1 MHWLKKNSLVTAL
14 CLLFPLCALSADEDG
29 TFTITIQG
37 PETEQATPVNRTR
50 RTATPRRRL
59 TVTTQ
64 TPAAQAAAAAQQRA
78 TATVSPNARRTVQRV
93 QNLPASTPN
102 QANAA
107 TLNNQST
114 NATANAPVNYR
125 SYAIKSGDTIW
136 SIASSFIPEDKSVNE
151 FQIIASIYRNNPN
164 AFANSNVNNL
174 LKTTIRVPDNA
185 EIARED
191 EKVGGR
197 LLKQGTL
204 VMPPLKARN
213 PATVQNTNLQNQY
226 VSAERRPDDSQNE
239 ATLLSGKDL
248 NKNDVSGDEDIP
260 SYTAM
265 EAKVKE
271 LQEKKEQEELNRVIP
286 IDGAKQD
293 QVKQDS
299 IDKLQFAGGSNDID
313 GTKQKSVKDQVEN
326 PPVII
331 QIPDGHQ
338 QSLDVDAIKIMLE
351 GNKTALEEKTKAIEA
366 QMAEVM
372 DRVKKTSA
380 ATAKTAADSVATLA
394 NQYDHII
401 ANIQQ
406 DLIEIKGNLTK
417 LSQDNER
424 IREMVLANDEK
435 LEDMMLQI
443 SNYTVNAS
451 DSGVDLNRP
460 IMFIL
465 FGTGLLSLVLLI
477 IFFIFKKQNR
487 DRAYSLGDDFD
498 VEDSSSEN
506 MLLTDENSVFEFDAP
521 LEDSDD
527 EPIEEQKQST
537 ENANAI
543 DAPSDNVKQSDI
555 QSQEVENTDNS
566 QSGEDNA
573 QKAWDEAA
581 NTDAAEENKN
591 SKDVMDDWSQALSEQ
606 QNAEQS
612 TVDVD
617 NDSSD
622 KADWN
627 EALKEQA
634 ADKTD
639 DSQISD
645 GNDLS
650 AWDEALKEQSGEK
663 DNTGE
668 SDNSSDM
675 SAWDEALKEQTG
687 QSSDDS
693 ADDVSSDAEGE
704 PNDAIENESVEAVE
718 PSADLAAWDEAV
730 KSPKSDASDDKFSED
745 RVIPDETENLD
756 SLFPDENNKSRS
768 SNPHEN
774 VKLNENMT
782 EADAIAAAMA
792 SAMNAQSLDDT
803 KSPDLSNAHEENE
816 ENTEQTETDADTTN
830 QENADITDIEDVAD
844 ESNTD
849 IADIEDVADESNA
862 DIADIEDIADESNT
876 DIDVNEQ
883 IENTVTENTDSIADN
898 SDSQIDELNE
908 ALADA
913 NSADNSDNLSEDNSE
928 DLLEDNSENLS
939 DEEKSLLDSLNK
951 ADTTDKS
958 VIPSED
964 EAVQI
969 AKTEVLTN
977 AQHDASLGIGSNV
990 DTVLDDDLDLESLL
1004 DEDSKENSEDKT
1016 SIDNAQIDTDNSSIQ
1031 DDAVDDTQAVI
1042 DDVNQDIVS
1051 DTENDV
1057 ISETASEGAADSDI
1071 ESSDEN
1077 LSDIES
1083 EDTQVTDTDEAKISE
1098 DNDDTKTV
1106 SWNVPEDE
1114 DEIVD
1119 NEMNHSIS
1127 ESDSSQTV
1135 EDSAASVNEDASDNE
1150 LQSSREDLQELEA
1163 RIGSAG
1169 SMYDPDADN
1178 DIMNMLSPAS
1188 LNGDVSSDDTFSS
1201 DDITNMLQ
1209 SASKSTPDITS
1220 RINEI
1225 KSSVDTDVKI
1235 DENTNQDN
1243 VLEQVFDRIGPITA
1257 IDEEP
1262 FESAQSAT
1270 SKELTAK
1277 EHQYYVD
1284 ELNLARLYFETG
1296 DTEEAIKIIDDVKE
1310 HGSDDLKLE
1319 AIKIIESYGN

>member
-37 PETEQATPVNRTR
+37 PETEQVAPVNQTR
-50 RTATPRRRL
+50 RAATPRRRQ
-59 TVTTQ
+59 TATTQ
-64 TPAAQAAAAAQQRA
+64 TPAAAAQQRA
-78 TATVSPNARRTVQRV
+78 TATVSPNTRRTVQRV

-107 TLNNQST
+107 PFSNQTT
-114 NATANAPVNYR
+114 NATTNAPVNYR

-174 LKTTIRVPDNA
+174 LKTTIKVPDSA

-197 LLKQGTL
+197 LLKQGSL
-204 VMPPLKARN
+204 VMPPLKARIA
-213 PATVQNTNLQNQY
+213 ATVQNTNLHNQY
-226 VSAERRPDDSQNE
+226 VSAEKRPDDSQNE

-286 IDGAKQD
+286 VDGAKQD

-313 GTKQKSVKDQVEN
+313 GTKQKTVKEQVEN

-487 DRAYSLGDDFD
+487 DRAYTLGDDFD

-543 DAPSDNVKQSDI
+543 DAPSDNVKQSDL
-555 QSQEVENTDNS
+555 QSQEVENTDSS

-606 QNAEQS
+606 HNAEQS

-617 NDSSD
+617 NGSSD
-622 KADWN
+622 MADWN

-675 SAWDEALKEQTG
+675 SAWDEALKEQSA

-704 PNDAIENESVEAVE
+704 SNDAIENESVEAVE

-730 KSPKSDASDDKFSED
+730 NSPKSDASDDKFSED

-803 KSPDLSNAHEENE
+803 KSPDLSNAHDENE

-830 QENADITDIEDVAD
+830 QENA
-844 ESNTD
+844 D

-883 IENTVTENTDSIADN
+883 IENTVTENTDSITDN

-908 ALADA
+908 ALADS
-913 NSADNSDNLSEDNSE
+913 NSADNSENLSEDNSE
-928 DLLEDNSENLS
+928 DLS

-1004 DEDSKENSEDKT
+1004 DEDSNDDNSQSDASIENAK
-1016 SIDNAQIDTDNSSIQ
+1016 IDTDNSLIQ
-1031 DDAVDDTQAVI
+1031 EEATEDTQVVTDDT
-1042 DDVNQDIVS
+1042 DQDLVS
-1051 DTENDV
+1051 DTENED
-1057 ISETASEGAADSDI
+1057 ISESVSEDATDDI
-1071 ESSDEN
+1071 ASSDEN
-1077 LSDIES
+1077 LSKIDS
-1083 EDTQVTDTDEAKISE
+1083 ADTQVTDEAQISE

-1114 DEIVD
+1114 DEIVE
-1119 NEMNHSIS
+1119 NEMNHSVS
-1127 ESDSSQTV
+1127 ESDSSKSV
-1135 EDSAASVNEDASDNE
+1135 EELESSENDETSDSE
-1150 LQSSREDLQELEA
+1150 LQSSKEDLQELEA

-1169 SMYDPDADN
+1169 SMYDPEADN
-1178 DIMNMLSPAS
+1178 DIMNMLSNA
-1188 LNGDVSSDDTFSS
+1188 SSDETAASDDSFSS

-1209 SASKSTPDITS
+1209 SASKSTPDISS

-1225 KSSVDTDVKI
+1225 KSSVETDEKI
-1235 DENTNQDN
+1235 NENTNQDN

-1262 FESAQSAT
+1262 FENDISAP

-1310 HGSDDLKLE
+1310 HGSDDLKQE
-1319 AIKIIESYGN
+1319 ALKIIESYGN

>member
-50 RTATPRRRL
+50 RTVTPRRRQ

-64 TPAAQAAAAAQQRA
+64 TPAVAAQQRA

-271 LQEKKEQEELNRVIP
+271 LQEKKEREELNRVIP
-286 IDGAKQD
+286 VDGAKQD

-443 SNYTVNAS
+443 SNYTVTAS

-622 KADWN
+622 MADWN

-928 DLLEDNSENLS
+928 NLSEDNSEDLS

-1016 SIDNAQIDTDNSSIQ
+1016 SIDNSQIDTDNSSIQ
-1031 DDAVDDTQAVI
+1031 DDASDDTQAVT

-1051 DTENDV
+1051 DTENEV

-1114 DEIVD
+1114 DEIVE

-1188 LNGDVSSDDTFSS
+1188 LNEDVPSDDTFSS

-1262 FESAQSAT
+1262 FESAQSAP

>member
-164 AFANSNVNNL
+164 AFENSNVNNL

-286 IDGAKQD
+286 VDGAKQD

-443 SNYTVNAS
+443 SNYTVTAS

-543 DAPSDNVKQSDI
+543 DAPSDNVKQSDL
-555 QSQEVENTDNS
+555 QSQEVENTDSS

-617 NDSSD
+617 NGSSD
-622 KADWN
+622 MADWN

-675 SAWDEALKEQTG
+675 SAWDEALKEQSA

-693 ADDVSSDAEGE
+693 ADDVSSDAEDE

-730 KSPKSDASDDKFSED
+730 KSQKSDSSDDKFSED

-844 ESNTD
+844 ESN
-849 IADIEDVADESNA
+849 ADL
-862 DIADIEDIADESNT
+862 ADESNT

-883 IENTVTENTDSIADN
+883 IENTVTENTDSITDN

-908 ALADA
+908 ALADS
-913 NSADNSDNLSEDNSE
+913 NSADNSENLSEDLSEDNSENLSEDNSE
-928 DLLEDNSENLS
+928 DLS

-1016 SIDNAQIDTDNSSIQ
+1016 SIDNSQIDTDNSSIQ
-1031 DDAVDDTQAVI
+1031 DDASDDTQAVT

-1051 DTENDV
+1051 DTENEV

-1083 EDTQVTDTDEAKISE
+1083 VDTQVTDTDEAKISE

-1114 DEIVD
+1114 DEIVE

-1150 LQSSREDLQELEA
+1150 LQSSMEDLQELEA

-1188 LNGDVSSDDTFSS
+1188 SNGDVSSDDTFSS

-1262 FESAQSAT
+1262 FESAQSAP

>member
-271 LQEKKEQEELNRVIP
+271 LQEKKEREELNRVIP
-286 IDGAKQD
+286 VDGAKQD

-443 SNYTVNAS
+443 SNYTVTAS

-543 DAPSDNVKQSDI
+543 DAPSDNVKQSDL
-555 QSQEVENTDNS
+555 QSQEVENTDSS

-617 NDSSD
+617 NGSSD
-622 KADWN
+622 MADWN

-675 SAWDEALKEQTG
+675 SAWDEALKEQSA

-730 KSPKSDASDDKFSED
+730 NSPKSDASDDKFSED

-844 ESNTD
+844 ESN
-849 IADIEDVADESNA
+849 A

-908 ALADA
+908 ALADS
-913 NSADNSDNLSEDNSE
+913 NSADNSENLSEDLSEDNSE
-928 DLLEDNSENLS
+928 DLS

-1016 SIDNAQIDTDNSSIQ
+1016 SIDNSQIDTDNSSIQ
-1031 DDAVDDTQAVI
+1031 DDASDDTQAVT

-1051 DTENDV
+1051 DTENEV

-1083 EDTQVTDTDEAKISE
+1083 VDTQVTDTDEAKISE

-1114 DEIVD
+1114 DEIVE

-1150 LQSSREDLQELEA
+1150 LQSSMEDLQELEA

-1262 FESAQSAT
+1262 FESAQSAP

>member
-37 PETEQATPVNRTR
+37 PETEQAAPVNQTR
-50 RTATPRRRL
+50 RAVTPRRRQ
-59 TVTTQ
+59 TATTQ
-64 TPAAQAAAAAQQRA
+64 TPAAAAQQRA

-204 VMPPLKARN
+204 VMPPLKAKN

-286 IDGAKQD
+286 VDGAKQD

-372 DRVKKTSA
+372 DRVKKTSS

-443 SNYTVNAS
+443 SNYTVTAS

-527 EPIEEQKQST
+527 EPVEEQKQST

-543 DAPSDNVKQSDI
+543 DAPSDNVKQSDN
-555 QSQEVENTDNS
+555 QSQEEENTDSS

-617 NDSSD
+617 NGSSD
-622 KADWN
+622 MADWN

-675 SAWDEALKEQTG
+675 SAWDEALKEQSA

-704 PNDAIENESVEAVE
+704 SNDAIENESVEAVE

-730 KSPKSDASDDKFSED
+730 NSPKSDASDDKFSED

-803 KSPDLSNAHEENE
+803 KSPDLSNAHDENE

-830 QENADITDIEDVAD
+830 QENADI
-844 ESNTD
+844 
-849 IADIEDVADESNA
+849 ADIEDV
-862 DIADIEDIADESNT
+862 ADESNT

-913 NSADNSDNLSEDNSE
+913 NSADNSENLSEDNSE
-928 DLLEDNSENLS
+928 DLSEDNSEDLS

-1016 SIDNAQIDTDNSSIQ
+1016 SIDNSQIDTDNSSIQ
-1031 DDAVDDTQAVI
+1031 DDASDDTQAVT

-1051 DTENDV
+1051 DTENEV

-1083 EDTQVTDTDEAKISE
+1083 VDTQVTDTDEAKISE

-1114 DEIVD
+1114 DEIVE

-1150 LQSSREDLQELEA
+1150 LQSSMEDLQELEA

-1188 LNGDVSSDDTFSS
+1188 SNEDVSSDDTFSS

-1262 FESAQSAT
+1262 FESAQSAP

>member
-226 VSAERRPDDSQNE
+226 VSAESRPDDSQNE

-271 LQEKKEQEELNRVIP
+271 LQEKKEREELNRVIP
-286 IDGAKQD
+286 VDGAKQD

-443 SNYTVNAS
+443 SNYTVTAS

-537 ENANAI
+537 ENVNAI
-543 DAPSDNVKQSDI
+543 DAPSDNVKQSDL
-555 QSQEVENTDNS
+555 QSQEVENTDSS

-617 NDSSD
+617 NGSSD
-622 KADWN
+622 MADWN

-675 SAWDEALKEQTG
+675 SAWDEALKEQSA

-704 PNDAIENESVEAVE
+704 SNDAIENESVETVE
-718 PSADLAAWDEAV
+718 PSADLAARDEAV

-745 RVIPDETENLD
+745 RVILDETENLD

-849 IADIEDVADESNA
+849 I
-862 DIADIEDIADESNT
+862 
-876 DIDVNEQ
+876 DVNEQ
-883 IENTVTENTDSIADN
+883 IENTVTKNTDSITDN

-908 ALADA
+908 ALADS
-913 NSADNSDNLSEDNSE
+913 NSADNSENLSEDNSE
-928 DLLEDNSENLS
+928 DLS

-977 AQHDASLGIGSNV
+977 AHHDASLGIGSNV

-1031 DDAVDDTQAVI
+1031 DDAADDTQAVT

-1051 DTENDV
+1051 DTENEV

-1083 EDTQVTDTDEAKISE
+1083 VDTQVTDTDEAKISE

-1114 DEIVD
+1114 DEIVE

-1150 LQSSREDLQELEA
+1150 LQSSMEDLQELEA

-1188 LNGDVSSDDTFSS
+1188 SNGDVSSDDTFSS

-1262 FESAQSAT
+1262 FESAQSAP

>member
-286 IDGAKQD
+286 VDGAKQD

-313 GTKQKSVKDQVEN
+313 GTKQKTVKEQVEN

-443 SNYTVNAS
+443 SNYTVTAS

-527 EPIEEQKQST
+527 EPVEEQKQST

-543 DAPSDNVKQSDI
+543 DAPSDNVKQSDN
-555 QSQEVENTDNS
+555 QSQEEENTDSS

-617 NDSSD
+617 NGSSD
-622 KADWN
+622 MADWN

-675 SAWDEALKEQTG
+675 SAWDEALKEQSA

-704 PNDAIENESVEAVE
+704 SNDAIENESVETVE

-730 KSPKSDASDDKFSED
+730 NSPKSDASDDKFSED

-883 IENTVTENTDSIADN
+883 IENTVTENTDSITDN

-908 ALADA
+908 ALADS
-913 NSADNSDNLSEDNSE
+913 NSADNSENLSEDNSE
-928 DLLEDNSENLS
+928 DLS

-1016 SIDNAQIDTDNSSIQ
+1016 SIDNSQIDTDNSSIQ
-1031 DDAVDDTQAVI
+1031 DDASDDTQAVTV
-1042 DDVNQDIVS
+1042 DVNQDIVS
-1051 DTENDV
+1051 DTENEV

-1083 EDTQVTDTDEAKISE
+1083 VDTQVTDTDEAKISE

-1114 DEIVD
+1114 DEIVE

-1150 LQSSREDLQELEA
+1150 LQSSMEDLQELEA

-1169 SMYDPDADN
+1169 SMYDPNADN

-1188 LNGDVSSDDTFSS
+1188 SNEDVSSDDTFSS

-1262 FESAQSAT
+1262 FESAQSAP

>member
-204 VMPPLKARN
+204 VMPPLKAKN

-226 VSAERRPDDSQNE
+226 DSAERRPDDSQNE

-271 LQEKKEQEELNRVIP
+271 LQEKKEREELNRVIP
-286 IDGAKQD
+286 VDGAKQD

-622 KADWN
+622 MADWN

-718 PSADLAAWDEAV
+718 PSADLAAWDETV
-730 KSPKSDASDDKFSED
+730 NSPKSDASDDKFSED

-844 ESNTD
+844 ESN
-849 IADIEDVADESNA
+849 A

-883 IENTVTENTDSIADN
+883 IENTVTENTDSITDN

-908 ALADA
+908 ALADS
-913 NSADNSDNLSEDNSE
+913 NSADNSED
-928 DLLEDNSENLS
+928 LS

-1016 SIDNAQIDTDNSSIQ
+1016 SIDNSQIDTDNSSIQ
-1031 DDAVDDTQAVI
+1031 DDASDDTQAVT

-1051 DTENDV
+1051 DTENEV

-1083 EDTQVTDTDEAKISE
+1083 VDTQVTDTDEAKISE

-1114 DEIVD
+1114 DEIVE

-1150 LQSSREDLQELEA
+1150 LQSSMEDLQELEA

-1188 LNGDVSSDDTFSS
+1188 SNGDVSSDDTFSS

-1262 FESAQSAT
+1262 FESAQSAP

>member
-50 RTATPRRRL
+50 RTATPRRRQ

-78 TATVSPNARRTVQRV
+78 TATVSPNTRRTVQRV

-107 TLNNQST
+107 PVSNQTT
-114 NATANAPVNYR
+114 NATTNAPVNYR

-174 LKTTIRVPDNA
+174 LKTTIKVPDSA

-197 LLKQGTL
+197 LLKQGSL
-204 VMPPLKARN
+204 VMPPLKARKA
-213 PATVQNTNLQNQY
+213 ATVQNTNLNNQY
-226 VSAERRPDDSQNE
+226 VSAEKRPDNSQNQ
-239 ATLLSGKDL
+239 ATKLSGTEL

-271 LQEKKEQEELNRVIP
+271 LQEKREQEELNRVIP
-286 IDGAKQD
+286 VDGPKQD

-299 IDKLQFAGGSNDID
+299 IDKLQFANGANDID
-313 GTKQKSVKDQVEN
+313 GTKQKSVQEQVNN

-331 QIPDGHQ
+331 QTVNGHQ
-338 QSLDVDAIKIMLE
+338 QSLDVDAIRIMLD
-351 GNKTALEEKTKAIEA
+351 GNKKALEEKTKAIEV

-406 DLIEIKGNLTK
+406 DLIEIKGHLTK

-487 DRAYSLGDDFD
+487 DRAYTLGDDFD

-521 LEDSDD
+521 LDD
-527 EPIEEQKQST
+527 GDEESVEEQKEPT

-543 DAPSDNVKQSDI
+543 DAPSGDVKPSNVQP
-555 QSQEVENTDNS
+555 QESENTDSS
-566 QSGEDNA
+566 QSSEDNA

-581 NTDAAEENKN
+581 NTDAADENKN

-617 NDSSD
+617 NSSSD
-622 KADWN
+622 MADWN
-627 EALKEQA
+627 EALKEQTG
-634 ADKTD
+634 DKTD
-639 DSQISD
+639 DSPISD

-663 DNTGE
+663 DNTDE

-675 SAWDEALKEQTG
+675 PALDEALKEQAG

-693 ADDVSSDAEGE
+693 NDDVSSDAEDE
-704 PNDAIENESVEAVE
+704 INDAIENESNDAVE

-730 KSPKSDASDDKFSED
+730 KSQKSDSSDDKFSED

-756 SLFPDENNKSRS
+756 NLFPDENKKSGS
-768 SNPHEN
+768 SNPHAN
-774 VKLNENMT
+774 VKLTENMT

-803 KSPDLSNAHEENE
+803 KSPDLSNVHEENE
-816 ENTEQTETDADTTN
+816 EITEQVETDADDAN
-830 QENADITDIEDVAD
+830 QENADITDIEDVSD
-844 ESNTD
+844 V
-849 IADIEDVADESNA
+849 EDVADA
-862 DIADIEDIADESNT
+862 QDVTAESNT
-876 DIDVNEQ
+876 DIDKTEQ
-883 IENTVTENTDSIADN
+883 IENAVAENTDSTDSIADD

-913 NSADNSDNLSEDNSE
+913 NSADSTQNLSEDNK
-928 DLLEDNSENLS
+928 DDLS

-958 VIPSED
+958 VIPTED

-969 AKTEVLTN
+969 ADAEVLTN
-977 AQHDASLGIGSNV
+977 AQHDASQGIGSNV

-1004 DEDSKENSEDKT
+1004 DEDSNVDNSQSDASIENAK
-1016 SIDNAQIDTDNSSIQ
+1016 IDTDNSSVQ
-1031 DDAVDDTQAVI
+1031 EEATEDTQVVTDDT
-1042 DDVNQDIVS
+1042 DQDLVS
-1051 DTENDV
+1051 DTENED
-1057 ISETASEGAADSDI
+1057 ISESVSEDATDDI
-1071 ESSDEN
+1071 ASSDEN
-1077 LSDIES
+1077 LSKIDS
-1083 EDTQVTDTDEAKISE
+1083 ADTQVTDEAQISE

-1114 DEIVD
+1114 DEIVE
-1119 NEMNHSIS
+1119 NEMNHSVS
-1127 ESDSSQTV
+1127 ESDSSKSV
-1135 EDSAASVNEDASDNE
+1135 EKLESSENDETSDSE
-1150 LQSSREDLQELEA
+1150 LQSSKEDLQELEA

-1169 SMYDPDADN
+1169 SMYDPEADN
-1178 DIMNMLSPAS
+1178 DIMNMLSNA
-1188 LNGDVSSDDTFSS
+1188 SSDETAASDDSFSS

-1209 SASKSTPDITS
+1209 SASKSTPDISS

-1225 KSSVDTDVKI
+1225 KSSVETDEKI
-1235 DENTNQDN
+1235 NENTNQDN

-1262 FESAQSAT
+1262 FENDISAP

-1310 HGSDDLKLE
+1310 HGSDDLKQE
-1319 AIKIIESYGN
+1319 ALKIIESYGN

>member
-37 PETEQATPVNRTR
+37 PETEQVAPVNQTR
-50 RTATPRRRL
+50 RAVTPRRRQ
-59 TVTTQ
+59 TATTQ
-64 TPAAQAAAAAQQRA
+64 TPAAAAQQRA

-271 LQEKKEQEELNRVIP
+271 LQEKKEREELNRVIP
-286 IDGAKQD
+286 VDGAKQD

-443 SNYTVNAS
+443 SNYTVTAS

-527 EPIEEQKQST
+527 EPVEEQKQST

-543 DAPSDNVKQSDI
+543 DAPSDNVKQSDL
-555 QSQEVENTDNS
+555 QSQEVENTDSS

-617 NDSSD
+617 NGSSD
-622 KADWN
+622 MADWN

-650 AWDEALKEQSGEK
+650 AWDEALKEQS
-663 DNTGE
+663 
-668 SDNSSDM
+668 
-675 SAWDEALKEQTG
+675 A

-704 PNDAIENESVEAVE
+704 SNDAIENESVEAVE
-718 PSADLAAWDEAV
+718 PSADLVAWDEAV
-730 KSPKSDASDDKFSED
+730 KSQKSDSSDDKFSED

-844 ESNTD
+844 ESNTE

-876 DIDVNEQ
+876 TDIDVNEQ
-883 IENTVTENTDSIADN
+883 IENTVTENTDSITDN

-913 NSADNSDNLSEDNSE
+913 NSA
-928 DLLEDNSENLS
+928 DNSENLS

-977 AQHDASLGIGSNV
+977 AQHDTSLGIGSNV

-1031 DDAVDDTQAVI
+1031 DDASDDTKAVT

-1051 DTENDV
+1051 DTENEV
-1057 ISETASEGAADSDI
+1057 TSETASEGAADSDI

-1083 EDTQVTDTDEAKISE
+1083 VDTQVTDTDEAKISE

-1114 DEIVD
+1114 DEIVE

-1150 LQSSREDLQELEA
+1150 LQSSMEDLQELEA

-1188 LNGDVSSDDTFSS
+1188 SNEDVSSDDTFSS

-1235 DENTNQDN
+1235 DENPNQDN

-1262 FESAQSAT
+1262 FESAQSAP

>member
-164 AFANSNVNNL
+164 AFENSNVNNL

-286 IDGAKQD
+286 VDGAKQD

-443 SNYTVNAS
+443 SNYTVTAS

-543 DAPSDNVKQSDI
+543 DAPSDNVKQSDL
-555 QSQEVENTDNS
+555 QSQEVENTDSS

-617 NDSSD
+617 NGSSD
-622 KADWN
+622 MADWN
-627 EALKEQA
+627 EALKERA

-675 SAWDEALKEQTG
+675 SAWDEALKEQSA

-693 ADDVSSDAEGE
+693 ADDVSSDAEDE

-730 KSPKSDASDDKFSED
+730 KSQKSDSSDDKFSED

-844 ESNTD
+844 ESN
-849 IADIEDVADESNA
+849 A

-883 IENTVTENTDSIADN
+883 IENTVTENTDSITDN

-908 ALADA
+908 ALADS
-913 NSADNSDNLSEDNSE
+913 NSADNSENLSEDNSE
-928 DLLEDNSENLS
+928 DLS

-1016 SIDNAQIDTDNSSIQ
+1016 SIDNSQIDTDNSSIQ
-1031 DDAVDDTQAVI
+1031 DDASDDTQAVT

-1051 DTENDV
+1051 DTENEV

-1083 EDTQVTDTDEAKISE
+1083 VDTQVTDTDEAKISE

-1114 DEIVD
+1114 DEIVE

-1150 LQSSREDLQELEA
+1150 LQSSMEDLQELEA

-1188 LNGDVSSDDTFSS
+1188 SNGDVSSDDTFSS

-1262 FESAQSAT
+1262 FESAQSAP

>member
-271 LQEKKEQEELNRVIP
+271 LQEKKEREELNRVIP
-286 IDGAKQD
+286 VDGAKQD

-543 DAPSDNVKQSDI
+543 DAPSDNVKQSDL
-555 QSQEVENTDNS
+555 QSQEVENTDSS

-581 NTDAAEENKN
+581 NTDASEENKN

-617 NDSSD
+617 NGSSD
-622 KADWN
+622 MADWN

-675 SAWDEALKEQTG
+675 SAWDEALKEQSA

-693 ADDVSSDAEGE
+693 ADDVSSDAEDE
-704 PNDAIENESVEAVE
+704 PNDAIENESVETVE
-718 PSADLAAWDEAV
+718 PSADLAAWDETV
-730 KSPKSDASDDKFSED
+730 NSPKSDASDDKFSED

-844 ESNTD
+844 ESN
-849 IADIEDVADESNA
+849 A

-913 NSADNSDNLSEDNSE
+913 NSA
-928 DLLEDNSENLS
+928 DNSENLS

-1016 SIDNAQIDTDNSSIQ
+1016 SIDNSQIDTDNSSIQ
-1031 DDAVDDTQAVI
+1031 DDASDDTQAVT

-1051 DTENDV
+1051 DTENEV

-1083 EDTQVTDTDEAKISE
+1083 VDTQVTDTDEAKISE

-1114 DEIVD
+1114 DEIVE

-1150 LQSSREDLQELEA
+1150 LQSSMEDLQELEA

-1188 LNGDVSSDDTFSS
+1188 SNGDVSSDDTFSS

-1262 FESAQSAT
+1262 FESAQSAP

>member
-114 NATANAPVNYR
+114 NDTANAPVNYR

-271 LQEKKEQEELNRVIP
+271 LQEKKEREELNRVIP
-286 IDGAKQD
+286 VDGAKQD

-443 SNYTVNAS
+443 SNYTVTAS

-543 DAPSDNVKQSDI
+543 DAPSDNVKQSDL
-555 QSQEVENTDNS
+555 QSQEVENTDSS

-617 NDSSD
+617 NGSSD
-622 KADWN
+622 MADWN

-675 SAWDEALKEQTG
+675 SAWDEALKEQSA

-704 PNDAIENESVEAVE
+704 SNDAIENESVEAVE
-718 PSADLAAWDEAV
+718 PSADLAALDDAV
-730 KSPKSDASDDKFSED
+730 NSPKSDASDDKFSED
-745 RVIPDETENLD
+745 RVILDETENLD

-883 IENTVTENTDSIADN
+883 IENTVTENTDSITDN

-908 ALADA
+908 ALADS
-913 NSADNSDNLSEDNSE
+913 NSADNSENLSEDLSEDNSE
-928 DLLEDNSENLS
+928 DLS

-977 AQHDASLGIGSNV
+977 ALHDASLGIGSNV

-1016 SIDNAQIDTDNSSIQ
+1016 SIDNSQIDTDNSSIQ
-1031 DDAVDDTQAVI
+1031 DDASDDTQAVT

-1051 DTENDV
+1051 DTENEV

-1083 EDTQVTDTDEAKISE
+1083 VDTQVTDTDEAKISE

-1114 DEIVD
+1114 DEIVE

-1150 LQSSREDLQELEA
+1150 LQSSMEDLQELEA

-1188 LNGDVSSDDTFSS
+1188 SNGDVSSDDTFSS

-1262 FESAQSAT
+1262 FESAQSAP

>member
-226 VSAERRPDDSQNE
+226 VSAESRPDDSQNE

-271 LQEKKEQEELNRVIP
+271 LQEKKEREELNRVIP
-286 IDGAKQD
+286 VDGAKQD

-443 SNYTVNAS
+443 SNYTVTAS

-543 DAPSDNVKQSDI
+543 DAPSDNVKQSDL
-555 QSQEVENTDNS
+555 QSQEVEKTDSS

-617 NDSSD
+617 NGSSD
-622 KADWN
+622 MADWN

-675 SAWDEALKEQTG
+675 SARDEALKEQSA

-704 PNDAIENESVEAVE
+704 SNDAIENESVEAVE
-718 PSADLAAWDEAV
+718 PSADLAAWDEDV
-730 KSPKSDASDDKFSED
+730 NSPKSDASDDKFSED
-745 RVIPDETENLD
+745 RVILDETENLD

-768 SNPHEN
+768 SNPHKN

-844 ESNTD
+844 ESN
-849 IADIEDVADESNA
+849 A

-883 IENTVTENTDSIADN
+883 IENTVTENTDSITDN

-908 ALADA
+908 ALADS
-913 NSADNSDNLSEDNSE
+913 NSADNSENLSEDNSE
-928 DLLEDNSENLS
+928 DLS

-977 AQHDASLGIGSNV
+977 AHHDASLGIGSNV

-1031 DDAVDDTQAVI
+1031 DDASDDTQAVT

-1051 DTENDV
+1051 DTENEV

-1083 EDTQVTDTDEAKISE
+1083 VDTQVTDTDEAKISE

-1114 DEIVD
+1114 DEIVE

-1150 LQSSREDLQELEA
+1150 LQSSMEDLQELEA

-1188 LNGDVSSDDTFSS
+1188 SNEDVSSDDTFSS

-1257 IDEEP
+1257 VDEEP
-1262 FESAQSAT
+1262 FESAQSAP

>member
-50 RTATPRRRL
+50 RTATPRRRQ
-59 TVTTQ
+59 TATTQ

-271 LQEKKEQEELNRVIP
+271 LQEKKEREELNRVIP
-286 IDGAKQD
+286 VDGAKQD

-443 SNYTVNAS
+443 SNYTVTAS

-622 KADWN
+622 MADWN

-803 KSPDLSNAHEENE
+803 KSPDLSNAHEKNE

-844 ESNTD
+844 ESNTE

-908 ALADA
+908 ALADS
-913 NSADNSDNLSEDNSE
+913 NSA
-928 DLLEDNSENLS
+928 DNSENLS

-1031 DDAVDDTQAVI
+1031 DDASDDTQAVT

-1051 DTENDV
+1051 DTENEV

-1083 EDTQVTDTDEAKISE
+1083 VDTQVTDTDEAKISE

-1114 DEIVD
+1114 DEIVE

-1150 LQSSREDLQELEA
+1150 LQSSMEDLQELEA

-1188 LNGDVSSDDTFSS
+1188 SNEDVSSDDTFSS

-1262 FESAQSAT
+1262 FESAQSAP

>member
-226 VSAERRPDDSQNE
+226 VSAESRPDDSQNE

-271 LQEKKEQEELNRVIP
+271 LQEKKEREELNRVIP
-286 IDGAKQD
+286 VDGAKQD

-443 SNYTVNAS
+443 SNYTVTAS

-543 DAPSDNVKQSDI
+543 DAPSDNVKQSDL
-555 QSQEVENTDNS
+555 QSQEVENTDSS

-617 NDSSD
+617 NGSSD
-622 KADWN
+622 MADWN

-675 SAWDEALKEQTG
+675 SAWDEALKEQSA

-704 PNDAIENESVEAVE
+704 SNDAIENESVETVE
-718 PSADLAAWDEAV
+718 PSADLAARDEAV

-844 ESNTD
+844 ESN
-849 IADIEDVADESNA
+849 A

-883 IENTVTENTDSIADN
+883 IENTVTKNTDSITDN

-908 ALADA
+908 ALADS
-913 NSADNSDNLSEDNSE
+913 NSADNSENLSEDNSE
-928 DLLEDNSENLS
+928 DLS

-977 AQHDASLGIGSNV
+977 AHHDASLGIGSNV

-1031 DDAVDDTQAVI
+1031 DDAADDTQAVT

-1051 DTENDV
+1051 DTENEV

-1083 EDTQVTDTDEAKISE
+1083 VDTQVTDADEAKISE

-1114 DEIVD
+1114 DEIVE

-1150 LQSSREDLQELEA
+1150 LQSSMEDLQELEA

-1188 LNGDVSSDDTFSS
+1188 SNGDVSSDDTFSS

-1262 FESAQSAT
+1262 FESAQSAP

>member
-37 PETEQATPVNRTR
+37 PETEQAAPVNQTR
-50 RTATPRRRL
+50 RAVTPRRRQ
-59 TVTTQ
+59 TATTQ
-64 TPAAQAAAAAQQRA
+64 TPAAAAQQRA

-204 VMPPLKARN
+204 VMPPLKAKN

-286 IDGAKQD
+286 VDGAKQD

-443 SNYTVNAS
+443 SNYTVTAS

-527 EPIEEQKQST
+527 EPVEEQKQST

-543 DAPSDNVKQSDI
+543 DAPSDNVKQSDN
-555 QSQEVENTDNS
+555 QSQEEENTDSS

-617 NDSSD
+617 NGSSD
-622 KADWN
+622 MADWN

-675 SAWDEALKEQTG
+675 SAWDEALKEQSA

-704 PNDAIENESVEAVE
+704 SNDAIENESVEAVE

-730 KSPKSDASDDKFSED
+730 NSPKSDASDDKFSED

-803 KSPDLSNAHEENE
+803 KSPDLSNAHDENE

-830 QENADITDIEDVAD
+830 QENADI
-844 ESNTD
+844 
-849 IADIEDVADESNA
+849 ADIEDV
-862 DIADIEDIADESNT
+862 ADESNT

-913 NSADNSDNLSEDNSE
+913 NSADNSENLSEDNSE
-928 DLLEDNSENLS
+928 DLSEDNSEDLSEDNSEDLS

-1016 SIDNAQIDTDNSSIQ
+1016 SIDNSQIDTDNSSIQ
-1031 DDAVDDTQAVI
+1031 DDASDDTQAVT

-1051 DTENDV
+1051 DTENEV

-1083 EDTQVTDTDEAKISE
+1083 VDTQVTDTDEAKISE

-1114 DEIVD
+1114 DEIVE

-1150 LQSSREDLQELEA
+1150 LQSSMEDLQELEA

-1188 LNGDVSSDDTFSS
+1188 SNEDVSSDDTFSS

-1262 FESAQSAT
+1262 FESAQSAP

>member
-271 LQEKKEQEELNRVIP
+271 LQEKKEREELNRVIP
-286 IDGAKQD
+286 VDGAKQD

-443 SNYTVNAS
+443 SNYTVTAS

-543 DAPSDNVKQSDI
+543 DAPSDNVKQSDL
-555 QSQEVENTDNS
+555 QSQEVENTDSS

-617 NDSSD
+617 NGSSD
-622 KADWN
+622 MADWN

-675 SAWDEALKEQTG
+675 SAWDEALKEQSA

-693 ADDVSSDAEGE
+693 ADDVSSDAEDE

-730 KSPKSDASDDKFSED
+730 KSQKSDSSDDKFSED

-844 ESNTD
+844 ESN
-849 IADIEDVADESNA
+849 ADL
-862 DIADIEDIADESNT
+862 ADESNT

-883 IENTVTENTDSIADN
+883 IENTVTENTDSITDN

-908 ALADA
+908 ALADS
-913 NSADNSDNLSEDNSE
+913 NSADNSENLSEDLSEDNSENLSEDNSE
-928 DLLEDNSENLS
+928 DLS

-1016 SIDNAQIDTDNSSIQ
+1016 SIDNSQIDTDNSSIQ
-1031 DDAVDDTQAVI
+1031 DDASDDTQAVT

-1051 DTENDV
+1051 DTENEV

-1083 EDTQVTDTDEAKISE
+1083 VDTQVTDTDEAKISE

-1114 DEIVD
+1114 DEIVE

-1150 LQSSREDLQELEA
+1150 LQSSMEDLQELEA

-1188 LNGDVSSDDTFSS
+1188 SNGDVSSDDTFSS

-1262 FESAQSAT
+1262 FESAQSAP

>member
-50 RTATPRRRL
+50 RTATQRRRL

-204 VMPPLKARN
+204 VMPPLKAKN

-622 KADWN
+622 MADWN

-844 ESNTD
+844 ESN
-849 IADIEDVADESNA
+849 AG
-862 DIADIEDIADESNT
+862 IADIEDIADESNT

-913 NSADNSDNLSEDNSE
+913 NSADNSENLSEDNSE

-1083 EDTQVTDTDEAKISE
+1083 VDTQVTDADEAKISE

-1114 DEIVD
+1114 DEIVE

>member
-37 PETEQATPVNRTR
+37 PETEQAAPVNQTR
-50 RTATPRRRL
+50 RAVTPRRRQ
-59 TVTTQ
+59 TATTQ
-64 TPAAQAAAAAQQRA
+64 TPAAAAQQRA

-204 VMPPLKARN
+204 VMPPLKAKN

-286 IDGAKQD
+286 VDGAKQD

-443 SNYTVNAS
+443 SNYTVTAS

-527 EPIEEQKQST
+527 EPVEEQKQST

-543 DAPSDNVKQSDI
+543 DAPSDNVKQSDN
-555 QSQEVENTDNS
+555 QSQEEENTDSS

-617 NDSSD
+617 NGSSD
-622 KADWN
+622 MADWN

-675 SAWDEALKEQTG
+675 SAWDEALKEQSA

-704 PNDAIENESVEAVE
+704 SNDAIENESVEAVE

-730 KSPKSDASDDKFSED
+730 NSPKSDASDDKFSED

-803 KSPDLSNAHEENE
+803 KSPDLSNAHDENE

-830 QENADITDIEDVAD
+830 QENADI
-844 ESNTD
+844 
-849 IADIEDVADESNA
+849 ADIEDV
-862 DIADIEDIADESNT
+862 ADESNT

-913 NSADNSDNLSEDNSE
+913 NSADNSENLSEDNSE
-928 DLLEDNSENLS
+928 DLSEDNSEDLS

-1016 SIDNAQIDTDNSSIQ
+1016 SIDNSQIDTDNSSIQ
-1031 DDAVDDTQAVI
+1031 DDASDDTQAVT

-1051 DTENDV
+1051 DTENEV

-1083 EDTQVTDTDEAKISE
+1083 VDTQVTDTDEAKISE

-1114 DEIVD
+1114 DEIVE

-1150 LQSSREDLQELEA
+1150 LQSSMEDLQELEA

-1188 LNGDVSSDDTFSS
+1188 SNEDVSSDDTFSS

-1262 FESAQSAT
+1262 FESAQSAP

>member
-37 PETEQATPVNRTR
+37 PETEQVAPVNQTR
-50 RTATPRRRL
+50 RAVTPRRRQ
-59 TVTTQ
+59 TATTQ
-64 TPAAQAAAAAQQRA
+64 TPAAAAQQRA

-271 LQEKKEQEELNRVIP
+271 LQEKKEREELNRVIP
-286 IDGAKQD
+286 VDGAKQD

-443 SNYTVNAS
+443 SNYTVTAS

-527 EPIEEQKQST
+527 EPVEEQKQST

-543 DAPSDNVKQSDI
+543 DAPSDNVKQSDN
-555 QSQEVENTDNS
+555 QSQEVENTDSS

-617 NDSSD
+617 NGSSD
-622 KADWN
+622 MADWN

-650 AWDEALKEQSGEK
+650 AWDEALKEQS
-663 DNTGE
+663 
-668 SDNSSDM
+668 
-675 SAWDEALKEQTG
+675 A

-704 PNDAIENESVEAVE
+704 SNDAIENESVEAVE
-718 PSADLAAWDEAV
+718 PSADLVAWDEAV
-730 KSPKSDASDDKFSED
+730 KSQKSDSSDDKFSED

-844 ESNTD
+844 ESNTE

-876 DIDVNEQ
+876 TDIDVNEQ
-883 IENTVTENTDSIADN
+883 IENTVTENTDSITDN

-913 NSADNSDNLSEDNSE
+913 NSA
-928 DLLEDNSENLS
+928 DNSENLS

-977 AQHDASLGIGSNV
+977 AQHDTSLGIGSNV

-1031 DDAVDDTQAVI
+1031 DDASDDTKAVT

-1051 DTENDV
+1051 DTENEV
-1057 ISETASEGAADSDI
+1057 TSETASEGAADSDI

-1083 EDTQVTDTDEAKISE
+1083 VDTQVTDTDEAKISE

-1114 DEIVD
+1114 DEIVE

-1150 LQSSREDLQELEA
+1150 LQSSMEDLQELEA

-1188 LNGDVSSDDTFSS
+1188 SNEDVSSDDTFSS

-1235 DENTNQDN
+1235 DENPNQDN

-1262 FESAQSAT
+1262 FESAQSAP

>member
-204 VMPPLKARN
+204 VMPPLKAKN

-443 SNYTVNAS
+443 SNYTVTAS

-527 EPIEEQKQST
+527 EPVEEQKQST

-555 QSQEVENTDNS
+555 QSQEEENTDSS

-617 NDSSD
+617 NGSSD
-622 KADWN
+622 MADWN

-675 SAWDEALKEQTG
+675 SAWDEALKEQSA

-704 PNDAIENESVEAVE
+704 SNDAIENESVEAVE

-730 KSPKSDASDDKFSED
+730 NSPKSDASDDKFSED

-844 ESNTD
+844 ESN
-849 IADIEDVADESNA
+849 A

-883 IENTVTENTDSIADN
+883 IENTVTENTDSITDN

-908 ALADA
+908 ALADS
-913 NSADNSDNLSEDNSE
+913 NSADNSENLSEDLSEDNSENLSEDNSE
-928 DLLEDNSENLS
+928 DLS

-977 AQHDASLGIGSNV
+977 AQHDTSLGIGSNV

-1031 DDAVDDTQAVI
+1031 DDASDDTQAVT

-1051 DTENDV
+1051 DTENEV

-1083 EDTQVTDTDEAKISE
+1083 VDTQVTDTDEAKISE

-1114 DEIVD
+1114 DEIVE

-1135 EDSAASVNEDASDNE
+1135 EDSAASVKEDASDNE
-1150 LQSSREDLQELEA
+1150 LQSSMEDLQELEA

-1188 LNGDVSSDDTFSS
+1188 SNGDVSSDDTFSS

-1262 FESAQSAT
+1262 FESAQSAP

>member
-37 PETEQATPVNRTR
+37 PETEQAAPVNQTR
-50 RTATPRRRL
+50 RAVTPRRRQ
-59 TVTTQ
+59 TATTQ
-64 TPAAQAAAAAQQRA
+64 TPAAVAQQRA

-93 QNLPASTPN
+93 QNLPVSTPN

-271 LQEKKEQEELNRVIP
+271 LQEKKEREELNRVIP
-286 IDGAKQD
+286 VDGAKQD

-443 SNYTVNAS
+443 SNYTVTAS

-527 EPIEEQKQST
+527 EPVEEQKQST

-555 QSQEVENTDNS
+555 QSQEVENTDSS

-617 NDSSD
+617 NGSSD
-622 KADWN
+622 MADWN

-675 SAWDEALKEQTG
+675 SAWDEALKEQSA

-704 PNDAIENESVEAVE
+704 SNDAIENESVEAVE

-730 KSPKSDASDDKFSED
+730 NSPKSDASDDKFSED

-849 IADIEDVADESNA
+849 IADIEDVADESN
-862 DIADIEDIADESNT
+862 T

-913 NSADNSDNLSEDNSE
+913 NSADNSENLSEDLSEDNSENLSEDNSE
-928 DLLEDNSENLS
+928 DLS

-1016 SIDNAQIDTDNSSIQ
+1016 SIDNSQIDTDNSSIQ
-1031 DDAVDDTQAVI
+1031 DDASDDTQAVT

-1051 DTENDV
+1051 DTENEV

-1083 EDTQVTDTDEAKISE
+1083 VDTQVTDTDEAKISE

-1114 DEIVD
+1114 DEIVE

-1150 LQSSREDLQELEA
+1150 LQSSMEDLQELEA

-1188 LNGDVSSDDTFSS
+1188 LNEDVPSDDTFSS

-1262 FESAQSAT
+1262 FESAQSAP

>member
-271 LQEKKEQEELNRVIP
+271 LQEKKEREELNRVIP
-286 IDGAKQD
+286 VDGAKQD

-443 SNYTVNAS
+443 SNYTVTAS

-543 DAPSDNVKQSDI
+543 DAPSDNVKQSDL

-606 QNAEQS
+606 QNAEHS

-617 NDSSD
+617 NGSSD
-622 KADWN
+622 MADWN

-675 SAWDEALKEQTG
+675 SAWDEALKEQSA

-704 PNDAIENESVEAVE
+704 SNDAIENESVEAVE

-844 ESNTD
+844 ESN
-849 IADIEDVADESNA
+849 A

-883 IENTVTENTDSIADN
+883 IENTVTENTDSITDN

-913 NSADNSDNLSEDNSE
+913 NSA
-928 DLLEDNSENLS
+928 DNSENLS

-1016 SIDNAQIDTDNSSIQ
+1016 SIDNSQIDTDNSSIQ
-1031 DDAVDDTQAVI
+1031 DDASDDTQAVT

-1051 DTENDV
+1051 DTENEV

-1083 EDTQVTDTDEAKISE
+1083 VDTQVTDTDEAKISE

-1114 DEIVD
+1114 DEIVE

-1150 LQSSREDLQELEA
+1150 LQSSMEDLQELEA

-1188 LNGDVSSDDTFSS
+1188 SNGDVSSDDTFSS

-1262 FESAQSAT
+1262 FESAQSAP

>member
-443 SNYTVNAS
+443 SNYTVTAS

-543 DAPSDNVKQSDI
+543 DAPSDNVKQSDL
-555 QSQEVENTDNS
+555 QSQEVENTDSS

-617 NDSSD
+617 NGSSD
-622 KADWN
+622 MADWN

-663 DNTGE
+663 DNKGE

-675 SAWDEALKEQTG
+675 SAWDEALKEQSA

-704 PNDAIENESVEAVE
+704 SNDAIENESVETVE

-844 ESNTD
+844 ESNTEIAD
-849 IADIEDVADESNA
+849 IEDVADESNTEIADIEDVADESNA

-898 SDSQIDELNE
+898 SDSQIDELDE

-913 NSADNSDNLSEDNSE
+913 NSA
-928 DLLEDNSENLS
+928 DNSENLS

-977 AQHDASLGIGSNV
+977 AQHDTSLGIGSNV

-1004 DEDSKENSEDKT
+1004 DEDSNDDNSQSDA
-1016 SIDNAQIDTDNSSIQ
+1016 SIENAQIDTDNSLIQ
-1031 DDAVDDTQAVI
+1031 EEATEDTQVVTDDT
-1042 DDVNQDIVS
+1042 DQDLVS
-1051 DTENDV
+1051 DTENED
-1057 ISETASEGAADSDI
+1057 ISESVSEDATDDVA
-1071 ESSDEN
+1071 SSDEN
-1077 LSDIES
+1077 LSKIDS
-1083 EDTQVTDTDEAKISE
+1083 ADTQVTDEAQISE

-1114 DEIVD
+1114 DEIVE
-1119 NEMNHSIS
+1119 NEMNHSVS
-1127 ESDSSQTV
+1127 ESDSSKSV
-1135 EDSAASVNEDASDNE
+1135 EELESSEDNETSDSE
-1150 LQSSREDLQELEA
+1150 LQSSMEDLQELEA

-1169 SMYDPDADN
+1169 SMYDPEADN
-1178 DIMNMLSPAS
+1178 DIMNMLSNA
-1188 LNGDVSSDDTFSS
+1188 SSDETAASDDSFSS

-1262 FESAQSAT
+1262 FESAQSAP

>member
-37 PETEQATPVNRTR
+37 PETEQAAPVNQTR
-50 RTATPRRRL
+50 RAVTPRRRQ
-59 TVTTQ
+59 TATTQ
-64 TPAAQAAAAAQQRA
+64 TPAAAAQQRA

-93 QNLPASTPN
+93 QNLSASTPN

-239 ATLLSGKDL
+239 ATLLSGNDL

-271 LQEKKEQEELNRVIP
+271 LQEKKEREELNRVIP
-286 IDGAKQD
+286 VDGAKQD

-443 SNYTVNAS
+443 SNYTVTAS

-527 EPIEEQKQST
+527 EPVEEQKQST

-555 QSQEVENTDNS
+555 QSQEVENTDSS

-617 NDSSD
+617 NGSSD
-622 KADWN
+622 MADWN

-704 PNDAIENESVEAVE
+704 SNDAIENESVEAVE

-730 KSPKSDASDDKFSED
+730 KSQKSDASDDKFSED

-844 ESNTD
+844 ESN
-849 IADIEDVADESNA
+849 A

-883 IENTVTENTDSIADN
+883 IENTVTENTDSITDN

-908 ALADA
+908 ALADS
-913 NSADNSDNLSEDNSE
+913 NSADNSENLSEDNSE
-928 DLLEDNSENLS
+928 DLS

-1031 DDAVDDTQAVI
+1031 DDASDDTQAVT

-1051 DTENDV
+1051 DTENEV

-1114 DEIVD
+1114 DEIVE

-1150 LQSSREDLQELEA
+1150 LQSSMEDLQELEA

-1188 LNGDVSSDDTFSS
+1188 SNEDVPSDDTFSS

-1262 FESAQSAT
+1262 FESAQSAP